1 VLLKLGELRELA
13 GTSGHAIEA
22 KIDHLRDMTLE
33 MLRGLE

>member
-13 GTSGHAIEA
+13 GTSRHAIEA
-22 KIDHLRDMTLE
+22 EIDHIRDITLD